1 MTRVKWPLTLAAMAS
16 TLALCS
22 AAAAQQDAT
31 EGVVHGR
38 GIIKAVEPET
48 GAVTLADEGIEGF
61 TPAPEATYRVQAPE
75 VSECLRPGDTVDFII
90 DTAHHVVLRV
100 SILNYDQ

>member
-31 EGVVHGR
+31 EGEVHGR

-48 GAVTLADEGIEGF
+48 GAVTLADEGEGF
-61 TPAPEATYRVQAPE
+61 TPAPEVTYRVQAPE

-100 SILNYDQ
+100 SIISYDQ

>member
-1 MTRVKWPLTLAAMAS
+1 MAS
-16 TLALCS
+16 ALALCS
-22 AAAAQQDAT
+22 AATAQQDAT
-31 EGVVHGR
+31 EGVLYGR

-48 GAVTLADEGIEGF
+48 GAVTFASEGIEGL
-61 TPAPEATYRVQAPE
+61 TPTPETTYQVQAPE
-75 VSECLRPGDTVDFII
+75 VSECLRPGDTVDFSI